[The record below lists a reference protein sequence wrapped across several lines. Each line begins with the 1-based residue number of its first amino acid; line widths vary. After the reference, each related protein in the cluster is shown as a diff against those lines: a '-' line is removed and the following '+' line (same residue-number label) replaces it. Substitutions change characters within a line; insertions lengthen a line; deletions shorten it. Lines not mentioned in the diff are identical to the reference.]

1 MAQELNPEVIDDI
14 RDFVGT
20 QSDLVQ

>member
-1 MAQELNPEVIDDI
+1 MAQQMAQELNPEVIDDI

-20 QSDLVQ
+20 